1 MLVSVVN
8 DEAQIKHALPDMVV
22 FRAGYGLH
30 VGFDGNFLRERAVR
44 RTFGALVTLPG
55 PVLHVDSGVLP
66 GPDLRAEFFVELV
79 GEALGTRNL
88 HVALDNFR
96 VPDLV
101 QIRRVAFRFGV
112 ARGERRPVATASPR
126 EPVASL

>member
-88 HVALDNFR
+88 HVDRKSTRLNSSHGYISYAVFCLKKKKNQTICRAEVD
-96 VPDLV
+96 
-101 QIRRVAFRFGV
+101 
-112 ARGERRPVATASPR
+112 
-126 EPVASL
+126 